1 MENSFIYFSHINR
14 KAIIFININYIYN
27 NFASHNKE
35 SKQAL
40 TAIFFFG
47 MQYMKLELDVNN

>member
-47 MQYMKLELDVNN
+47 MQYI